1 MDDTSKKIAPV
12 SSTKREL
19 PELELKNKSADVKR
33 QHTISKRT
41 KTEPAPLSFA
51 QQRLWFLAQ
60 LETNNSAYHIT
71 KTLQLQGDLN
81 VAVLQQSLDAI
92 VAHHEA
98 LRTNFLAPD
107 GKGVQVI
114 SEPRSVEL
122 QVIDLKDCPPSQRTT
137 QIQQLL
143 QDEAQRPFN
152 LTSDLML
159 RGSLLVLSPQ
169 EHILLLVMHHI
180 AADRWSM
187 SILFEQLATLYQAF
201 LNAKPNP
208 LPEQPIQYADFAV
221 WQRQW
226 LSGEVLEKQLKYWKQ
241 QLVGANPVLEL
252 PADRPRPPVQTYQ
265 GAKQSFIIPES
276 LSQALST
283 LSQQEGVTLY
293 MTLLAA
299 FQLQLYRYT
308 GQQDILVG
316 SPIAGRNLSELEDL
330 IGFFV
335 NTLVLRTD
343 MAGNPSF
350 RELLQRV
357 RNVSMSA
364 YAYQDLPID
373 KLIDE
378 LQPERSLSYH
388 PLFQVMFV
396 LQNTP
401 KQTFE
406 LPGLTL
412 TPYDWDNVTCRFDL
426 TLSITETEQGLQGLW
441 EYNTDLF
448 DACTISRM
456 SGHFQTLLSG
466 IVAKT
471 EQQISELPLLTAN
484 ERHQLLYEW
493 NDTDA
498 DYAEDKCIHEL
509 FEQLVR
515 TPDAVALMYE
525 EQQLTYRQLNAL
537 ANQLAHYLRT
547 LGVGSEV
554 LVGIFVER
562 SLEMVV
568 GLLAILKAGGAY
580 VPLDPSYPKERLA
593 FMLQNSQPLVLLTQ
607 EFLITELP
615 EHTAQ
620 VVCFDRDW
628 QFIAQHSEE
637 NLNQTATA
645 ANLAYV
651 IYTSGSTGK
660 PKAVQVTHANLC
672 HYAQAMGRA
681 LGITAEDVYMH
692 TASIAFSS
700 SVRQLMVPLAAGA
713 TVKIATS
720 EQRKDPRAL
729 FAGIKK
735 YDVTVVDTIP
745 SYWRNCIHTLA
756 GLEQQTRQALLD
768 NKLRLIVTTGEPL
781 LSDIP
786 PQWTFGFQ
794 HGAQL
799 INMYGQ
805 TETSG
810 TVAVYPIPAQ
820 QDERVKIVPLGRPI
834 ANTQIYLLDSHLQ
847 PVPIGVVGELH
858 IGGGGPA
865 RGYLNARELTA
876 EKFIPN
882 PFSQQER
889 ARLYKTGD
897 LARYLQDGNIEFIG
911 RSDYQVQIRGF
922 RIELGEIE
930 AVLSQHPSVL
940 QTVVIAREDGSGEK
954 RLVAYVVSNE
964 GPALSVSDLRR
975 FLREKLPEYMV
986 PFAFMLL
993 EALPLTPS
1001 GKVNRSVLPAPDLAK
1016 PDSEENFVAPRDGL
1030 EQELVQIWEEVL
1042 RVQPIGIKDNF
1053 FDLGGHS
1060 LLAVHLFG
1068 QIETKFGKKL
1078 PLATLFQSGTV
1089 ETLAKML
1096 CPAQEKATG
1105 DQVLLGALGE
1115 DTSTDAWSSLV
1126 AIQPNGSKPP
1136 LFFMHPMGGE
1146 ILCYRPIAMHL
1157 GQDQPLYGLQPR
1169 GLDGKQPLL
1178 TRVEDMAALYIQE
1191 MQIIQPN
1198 GPYYI
1203 GGYSFGGI
1211 VALEIAQ
1218 QLHRQ
1223 GEKVGFLAMIDT
1235 CLPGSEKRLPF
1246 INRVFEHI
1254 NNFRQQGPAYLQRKL
1269 VGWREWGT
1277 YQIRHKYMH
1286 MLGISEPLP
1295 EGDNHID
1302 ILGANHEAQTQY
1314 IFQEY
1319 SGRMILLRT
1328 DEQEREEATGMQ
1340 YDPQFGWGEL
1350 ITGGI
1355 DVYHIP
1361 GSHYTLLDEPNVR
1374 VLAEKLKL
1382 CLEKEA
1388 YAAMNLTQ
1396 QRIKDFEKGG

>member
-12 SSTKREL
+12 SPIKREL
-19 PELELKNKSADVKR
+19 AELEVKNKSADVKR
-33 QHTISKRT
+33 QHTIPKRT
-41 KTEPAPLSFA
+41 RTEPAPVSFA

-60 LETNNSAYHIT
+60 LETNNSAHHIT

-114 SEPRSVEL
+114 REPRSVEL
-122 QVIDLKDCPPSQRTT
+122 QVIDLKDCPRSQRTA
-137 QIQQLL
+137 QIQQTL

-159 RGSLLVLSPQ
+159 RGSLLMLSPQ

-208 LPEQPIQYADFAV
+208 LPEQLIQYADFAV

-226 LSGEVLEKQLKYWKQ
+226 LCGEVLEKQLKYWKQ

-252 PADRPRPPVQTYQ
+252 PADRPRPAVQTYQ
-265 GAKQSFIIPES
+265 GAKQSFVISES

-299 FQLQLYRYT
+299 FQTQLYRYT

-357 RNVSMSA
+357 RNVAMSA

-396 LQNTP
+396 LENTP
-401 KQTFE
+401 RQTLE

-412 TPYDWDNVTCRFDL
+412 TPYDWDNVASRFDL

-466 IVAKT
+466 IVANP
-471 EQQISELPLLTAN
+471 QQHISELPLLTAA

-493 NDTDA
+493 NDTDT
-498 DYAEDKCIHEL
+498 DYPQDKCIHEL
-509 FEQLVR
+509 FEQLVER
-515 TPDAVALMYE
+515 TPDAVVVMYE
-525 EQQLTYRQLNAL
+525 EQQLTYQELNAL
-537 ANQLAHYLRT
+537 ANQMAHYLKT
-547 LGVGSEV
+547 LGVGPEV

-568 GLLAILKAGGAY
+568 GLLGILKAGAAY

-637 NLNQTATA
+637 NLNQTATP

-660 PKAVQVTHANLC
+660 PKGVQVTHTNLC

-720 EQRKDPRAL
+720 EQRTDPKAL
-729 FAGIKK
+729 FTAIQQH
-735 YDVTVVDTIP
+735 DVTVIDIVP
-745 SYWRNCIHTLA
+745 SYWRNCIHTLS
-756 GLEQQTRQALLD
+756 GLEPRTRQALLD
-768 NKLRLIVTTGEPL
+768 NKLRLIVSASEPL
-781 LSDIP
+781 MSDIP
-786 PQWTFGFQ
+786 SQWRFGFKHQ
-794 HGAQL
+794 ARL
-799 INMYGQ
+799 INMFGQ
-805 TETSG
+805 TETCG
-810 TVAVYPIPAQ
+810 IVATYPIPAE

-834 ANTQIYLLDSHLQ
+834 ANTQIYLLDSHMQ
-847 PVPIGVVGELH
+847 PVPIGVPGELH
-858 IGGGGPA
+858 IGGLGLA
-865 RGYLNARELTA
+865 RGYLNRPELTD
-876 EKFIPN
+876 EKFIPD
-882 PFSQQER
+882 PFR
-889 ARLYKTGD
+889 AKEGARVYKTGD
-897 LARYLQDGNIEFIG
+897 LARFLKDGSIEFIG
-911 RSDYQVQIRGF
+911 RSDYQVKIRGF

-940 QTVVIAREDGSGEK
+940 QTVVVAREDASGEK

-964 GPALSVSDLRR
+964 GPALSVSDLRQ

-986 PFAFMLL
+986 PFAFVLL

-1016 PDSEENFVAPRDGL
+1016 PDSKENFVAPRNQL

-1096 CPAQEKATG
+1096 CPTQEQPTS
-1105 DQVLLGALGE
+1105 DQVLPGTLRE
-1115 DTSTDAWSSLV
+1115 DTSIDTWSSLV

-1146 ILCYRPIAMHL
+1146 ILCYRPIAMYL
-1157 GQDQPLYGLQPR
+1157 GSDQPVYGLQPP

-1191 MQIIQPN
+1191 MQTIQPK

-1223 GEKVGFLAMIDT
+1223 GEKVAILAMIDT
-1235 CLPGSEKRLPF
+1235 SVPGSEKRLPF
-1246 INRVFEHI
+1246 INRVFEHV
-1254 NNFRQQGPAYLQRKL
+1254 NNFRQQGPAYLQQKL

-1286 MLGISEPLP
+1286 LLGISEPLP

-1302 ILGANHEAQTQY
+1302 ILGANHQAQSQY

-1328 DEQEREEATGMQ
+1328 DDKEREEATGMQ

-1361 GSHYTLLDEPNVR
+1361 GSHYTLLEEPNVR

-1382 CLEKEA
+1382 CLEKA
-1388 YAAMNLTQ
+1388 HAMNLTQ
-1396 QRIKDFEKGG
+1396 TK

>member
-1 MDDTSKKIAPV
+1 L
-12 SSTKREL
+12 SSW
-19 PELELKNKSADVKR
+19 
-33 QHTISKRT
+33 
-41 KTEPAPLSFA
+41 
-51 QQRLWFLAQ
+51 QR
-60 LETNNSAYHIT
+60 
-71 KTLQLQGDLN
+71 
-81 VAVLQQSLDAI
+81 
-92 VAHHEA
+92 
-98 LRTNFLAPD
+98 
-107 GKGVQVI
+107 
-114 SEPRSVEL
+114 
-122 QVIDLKDCPPSQRTT
+122 
-137 QIQQLL
+137 
-143 QDEAQRPFN
+143 
-152 LTSDLML
+152 
-159 RGSLLVLSPQ
+159 
-169 EHILLLVMHHI
+169 
-180 AADRWSM
+180 
-187 SILFEQLATLYQAF
+187 LYQAF

-299 FQLQLYRYT
+299 FQIQLYRYT

-357 RNVSMSA
+357 RNVAMSA

-401 KQTFE
+401 KQTLE

-471 EQQISELPLLTAN
+471 EQQISELPLLTAA

-498 DYAEDKCIHEL
+498 DYPQDKCIHEL

-580 VPLDPSYPKERLA
+580 VPLDPTYPKERLA

-637 NLNQTATA
+637 NLNQTATT

-660 PKAVQVTHANLC
+660 PKGVQVTHANLC
-672 HYAQAMGRA
+672 HLRPGNGTSTRY
-681 LGITAEDVYMH
+681 H
-692 TASIAFSS
+692 TRRCVFAYSINCFLIFR
-700 SVRQLMVPLAAGA
+700 RQLMVPLAAGA

-720 EQRKDPRAL
+720 EQRTDPKAL
-729 FAGIKK
+729 FTAIQQH
-735 YDVTVVDTIP
+735 DVTVIDIVP

-756 GLEQQTRQALLD
+756 GLEPRTRQ
-768 NKLRLIVTTGEPL
+768 
-781 LSDIP
+781 S
-786 PQWTFGFQ
+786 
-794 HGAQL
+794 
-799 INMYGQ
+799 
-805 TETSG
+805 
-810 TVAVYPIPAQ
+810 PI
-820 QDERVKIVPLGRPI
+820 
-834 ANTQIYLLDSHLQ
+834 
-847 PVPIGVVGELH
+847 
-858 IGGGGPA
+858 
-865 RGYLNARELTA
+865 
-876 EKFIPN
+876 
-882 PFSQQER
+882 
-889 ARLYKTGD
+889 
-897 LARYLQDGNIEFIG
+897 
-911 RSDYQVQIRGF
+911 
-922 RIELGEIE
+922 
-930 AVLSQHPSVL
+930 
-940 QTVVIAREDGSGEK
+940 
-954 RLVAYVVSNE
+954 
-964 GPALSVSDLRR
+964 
-975 FLREKLPEYMV
+975 
-986 PFAFMLL
+986 
-993 EALPLTPS
+993 
-1001 GKVNRSVLPAPDLAK
+1001 
-1016 PDSEENFVAPRDGL
+1016 
-1030 EQELVQIWEEVL
+1030 
-1042 RVQPIGIKDNF
+1042 
-1053 FDLGGHS
+1053 
-1060 LLAVHLFG
+1060 
-1068 QIETKFGKKL
+1068 
-1078 PLATLFQSGTV
+1078 
-1089 ETLAKML
+1089 
-1096 CPAQEKATG
+1096 
-1105 DQVLLGALGE
+1105 
-1115 DTSTDAWSSLV
+1115 
-1126 AIQPNGSKPP
+1126 
-1136 LFFMHPMGGE
+1136 
-1146 ILCYRPIAMHL
+1146 
-1157 GQDQPLYGLQPR
+1157 
-1169 GLDGKQPLL
+1169 
-1178 TRVEDMAALYIQE
+1178 
-1191 MQIIQPN
+1191 
-1198 GPYYI
+1198 
-1203 GGYSFGGI
+1203 
-1211 VALEIAQ
+1211 
-1218 QLHRQ
+1218 
-1223 GEKVGFLAMIDT
+1223 
-1235 CLPGSEKRLPF
+1235 
-1246 INRVFEHI
+1246 
-1254 NNFRQQGPAYLQRKL
+1254 RQQIALDCFCK
-1269 VGWREWGT
+1269 
-1277 YQIRHKYMH
+1277 
-1286 MLGISEPLP
+1286 
-1295 EGDNHID
+1295 
-1302 ILGANHEAQTQY
+1302 
-1314 IFQEY
+1314 
-1319 SGRMILLRT
+1319 RT
-1328 DEQEREEATGMQ
+1328 T
-1340 YDPQFGWGEL
+1340 
-1350 ITGGI
+1350 
-1355 DVYHIP
+1355 DV
-1361 GSHYTLLDEPNVR
+1361 
-1374 VLAEKLKL
+1374 
-1382 CLEKEA
+1382 
-1388 YAAMNLTQ
+1388 
-1396 QRIKDFEKGG
+1396 